1 MTTEGMLGVG
11 LVGLRRY
18 CLTGLDGDV
27 RSGDHLL
34 ITSRKSFYDTR
45 TVDSVISAAIVL
57 QTGLMS

>member
-1 MTTEGMLGVG
+1 MLGVG

-57 QTGLMS
+57 QTGLM